1 MSITVLRAENF
12 ERVHAGIDAAV
23 NRNLAFW
30 VDLKMAAIEEICIVL
45 VVLKK
50 CIGDLCERIF

>member
-1 MSITVLRAENF
+1 MLRAENF